1 MIRHAP
7 WSQPPYDFQIGLRVI
22 DDAEWL
28 EGGEADS
35 GRKTALMASDGGM
48 VWGEIAGSRAGQA
61 EVLILVE
68 AAAGARG
75 DPALPP
81 LWAAS
86 LLCADDLCLM
96 ERDAAGQWRLTA
108 ASLTQPTFFT
118 VPDALGRSLS
128 EIHDPV
134 PGFAE
139 RFGARVERMFN
150 AVQPGVIME
159 RRNWTVV
166 NSADPY
172 LPDPAVMRRSL
183 NDLPL
188 AQAGRGLYLR
198 VERQTVRKLPATGAV
213 LFTIRAW
220 RHPLAELDGDF
231 EKKAAFAEAWRRAA
245 PAFRDYKKL
254 DLYAPWVEAFLASN

>member
-7 WSQPPYDFQIGLRVI
+7 WTEPPYDFQIGLRVI
-22 DDAEWL
+22 DEAGWL
-28 EGGEADS
+28 EGGDAEA
-35 GRKTALMASDGGM
+35 GRKAALLASDGAV
-48 VWGEIAGSRAGQA
+48 VWGEITGSQAGQA
-61 EVLILVE
+61 EVLALVE
-68 AAAGARG
+68 AAAGVRG
-75 DPALPP
+75 DPAWPA

-96 ERDAAGQWRLTA
+96 ERDDAGSWRLTA

-118 VPDALGRSLS
+118 VPDALGKSLA

-134 PGFAE
+134 PGFAD

-172 LPDPAVMRRSL
+172 LPDPAPRR
-183 NDLPL
+183 
-188 AQAGRGLYLR
+188 G
-198 VERQTVRKLPATGAV
+198 
-213 LFTIRAW
+213 
-220 RHPLAELDGDF
+220 
-231 EKKAAFAEAWRRAA
+231 AAFTC
-245 PAFRDYKKL
+245 
-254 DLYAPWVEAFLASN
+254 ASNARRCASLRPRGRCCSPSAPGATP

>member
-7 WSQPPYDFQIGLRVI
+7 WAQPPYDFQIGLRVI
-22 DDAEWL
+22 DEAAWL
-28 EGGEADS
+28 EGGDAEAA
-35 GRKTALMASDGGM
+35 RKTGLLAIEGAV
-48 VWGEIAGSRAGQA
+48 VWGDIAGSRTGQA
-61 EVLILVE
+61 EALAMVE

-75 DPALPP
+75 DPAMPP

-108 ASLTQPTFFT
+108 VSLTQPTFFT
-118 VPDALGRSLS
+118 VPDALGKSLS
-128 EIHDPV
+128 ELHGPV
-134 PGFAE
+134 PGFAD

-172 LPDPAVMRRSL
+172 LPDAAPVHRRL
-183 NDLPL
+183 EGLPL
-188 AQAGRGLYLR
+188 AEAGRGLYLR
-198 VERQTVRKLPATGAV
+198 VERQTVRKLSATGAV

-220 RHPLAELDGDF
+220 RHPLAELNGEP
-231 EKKAAFAEAWRRAA
+231 EKKAAFAEAWRQTA

-254 DLYAPWVEAFLASN
+254 DLYKPWIEAFLASN